1 MSINYVDDF
10 ATEEAVAREL
20 RYLADAMVRNLR
32 DIDEGKTPSVFST
45 DPGEDAVEIVRTID
59 ALSRVIKMYEVPR
72 EFA

>member
-10 ATEEAVAREL
+10 ANEEAVVREL
-20 RYLADAMVRNLR
+20 RYLADTMVRNLR

-72 EFA
+72 AVA